1 MKKIHFDILMI
12 VLMAGL
18 LLVLHQLELLEKS
31 AKFGVVALLVF
42 YWLGK
47 YSERKFSKK

>member
-1 MKKIHFDILMI
+1 
-12 VLMAGL
+12 MAGL
-18 LLVLHQLELLEKS
+18 LLVLHQLDLLEKS
-31 AKFGVVALLVF
+31 AKFGVLPLLIF

>member
-1 MKKIHFDILMI
+1 MKKIQFDILMI
-12 VLMAGL
+12 VLMAVL
-18 LLVLHQLELLEKS
+18 LLVLNQFDLLEES